1 MQNPV
6 YDLIVGNIE
15 GARLPGEPDPN
26 WQLVQAVET
35 RAQKKEAK
43 TYKKLKVPE
52 ALQIECTLEE
62 MKKGQQEDSSL
73 KTVREMVQSGD
84 QKVSKGGKSMCVM
97 KKGLIYRKF
106 KSNSQDESS
115 QLVVPKQFRST
126 VLKLARE
133 TVLSGHFSS
142 KKTVSRILTDF
153 WWPGCQA
160 DCSRFCKSCDICQ
173 RTIPK
178 GKVPKAPL
186 GKMPMMDIPFQRI
199 AVDLVGPIDPPT
211 DRKNRYI
218 LTIVD
223 YATRYPE
230 AVALPGIET
239 ERVAEALV
247 DVFSRVGV
255 PREMLSDMGSQF
267 TSELMSEVSRLLSMR
282 QLTTTPYH
290 PMCNGLVEKFN
301 GTLKQM
307 LKKMCHEKP
316 KDWDKYLNSLL
327 FAYREVPQEST
338 GFSPFEL
345 LYGRSVRGPMT
356 ILKELWTHEVQ
367 DPEVKTTYQYIFD
380 LKERLERTCELA
392 RENLG
397 KSSARYKVAY
407 NRKARDRQLKAGDKV
422 LILLPTSTNRM
433 LMQWKGPYVI
443 TEKVGPL
450 DYRVDTK
457 GKLKTFHINMLRLY
471 VEREDKQIDE
481 NDALAEASVAII
493 DIEQNEDVEST
504 DSDTSAIPALSSDI
518 QTETVENVNINPDL
532 SVEQKNEALEILREF
547 PEVFT
552 DIPGETH
559 LVECDIKLTSS
570 EPVKVKQ
577 YPMPHNVIE
586 DVKTEVQKMIEMDVI
601 ERSQSPYSFP
611 IVMIKKKDGTNRCC
625 IDFRVLNRITIFD
638 AEPMPSAEDMFA
650 KVSGH
655 KCFSKLD
662 LAKGYWQVPMSDRS
676 KQLTAFST
684 PLGLYQFKK
693 MPFGLVNA
701 PAVFSRLMRIL
712 LVNTENLDNFIDD
725 ILIFTMTWSEHTKV
739 LFDLFHRLKEAG
751 LTAKPS
757 KCFIGYE
764 SLECLGHVLGHDRL
778 QPHPDKVKAIA
789 EAPRPVTKRQVKSF
803 IGLVGYYR
811 QFIPNFAVIAAPLT
825 DLTRKGQPNQ
835 VKWSQEQEYAFNT
848 LKKMLSVSPILKLP
862 DLQQVFTLRTDA
874 SDRGIGTVL
883 LQEENNVKWPVAY
896 ASRKLLAREE
906 AYATVEKECLALVWA
921 IQKFQRYLY
930 GKQFI
935 IETDHQPLLYL
946 NKAKVSNARLMR
958 WALLLQPYRFTVHA
972 IKGSDNVGA
981 DYLSRQ

>member
-1 MQNPV
+1 MTAGAQALPDSSSVPNVCGHCSILTPSITESTAILSSACENQLCHPPRMPVSQGIVNGRVVNLLRDTGCSGVVIKQSLVRQDQLNGKNQMCVLIDGTKISSPVATIEIDTPYFKGEVEAWCMQNPV

-52 ALQIECTLEE
+52 ALQIECTPEE
-62 MKKGQQEDSSL
+62 MKKGQQEESSL

-84 QKVSKGGKSMCVM
+84 QKVSKGGKSMFVM

-106 KSNSQDESS
+106 KSSSQDESS

-126 VLKLARE
+126 VLKLAHE

-481 NDALAEASVAII
+481 NDALAEANVAII
-493 DIEQNEDVEST
+493 DIEQNEDVESR

-532 SVEQKNEALEILREF
+532 SVEQKMK
-547 PEVFT
+547 
-552 DIPGETH
+552 H
-559 LVECDIKLTSS
+559 
-570 EPVKVKQ
+570 
-577 YPMPHNVIE
+577 
-586 DVKTEVQKMIEMDVI
+586 
-601 ERSQSPYSFP
+601 
-611 IVMIKKKDGTNRCC
+611 
-625 IDFRVLNRITIFD
+625 
-638 AEPMPSAEDMFA
+638 
-650 KVSGH
+650 
-655 KCFSKLD
+655 
-662 LAKGYWQVPMSDRS
+662 
-676 KQLTAFST
+676 
-684 PLGLYQFKK
+684 
-693 MPFGLVNA
+693 
-701 PAVFSRLMRIL
+701 
-712 LVNTENLDNFIDD
+712 
-725 ILIFTMTWSEHTKV
+725 
-739 LFDLFHRLKEAG
+739 
-751 LTAKPS
+751 
-757 KCFIGYE
+757 
-764 SLECLGHVLGHDRL
+764 
-778 QPHPDKVKAIA
+778 
-789 EAPRPVTKRQVKSF
+789 
-803 IGLVGYYR
+803 
-811 QFIPNFAVIAAPLT
+811 
-825 DLTRKGQPNQ
+825 
-835 VKWSQEQEYAFNT
+835 
-848 LKKMLSVSPILKLP
+848 
-862 DLQQVFTLRTDA
+862 
-874 SDRGIGTVL
+874 
-883 LQEENNVKWPVAY
+883 
-896 ASRKLLAREE
+896 
-906 AYATVEKECLALVWA
+906 
-921 IQKFQRYLY
+921 
-930 GKQFI
+930 
-935 IETDHQPLLYL
+935 
-946 NKAKVSNARLMR
+946 
-958 WALLLQPYRFTVHA
+958 
-972 IKGSDNVGA
+972 
-981 DYLSRQ
+981 